1 MNSARDGPYMHMT
14 TPKTDIGAPDGT
26 NASLTQAISPDGR
39 PLPGKVYTIAARCG
53 AAVRLKR
60 GELLTIINP
69 SGHQVCDF
77 WAFSEDNLAEH
88 LSMAHIHTS
97 LGSIFP
103 KSGDTLV
110 SNLRRPM
117 LTLTEDTSPGV
128 HDTVIA
134 SCDNARYRELGCIEY
149 HDNCADNLR
158 MSLMAIG
165 LRAPH
170 IPAPFNIWMNVPVAP
185 DGTTRFE
192 PPVSAA
198 GDRISLRAEND
209 LIAAMSACPQDM
221 TPVNGV
227 GVSPTILQFSVAR
240 G

>member
-1 MNSARDGPYMHMT
+1 M
-14 TPKTDIGAPDGT
+14 TDIGTPAGT
-26 NASLTQAISPDGR
+26 NATLTQAVSPNGTPVPDR
-39 PLPGKVYTIAARCG
+39 VYTIAARCG

-60 GELLTIINP
+60 GEFLTVTNP

-77 WAFSEDNLAEH
+77 WGFCAENMDEH
-88 LSMAHIHTS
+88 LSMAHVHTS

-103 KSGDTLV
+103 KSGDALV
-110 SNLRRPM
+110 SNLRRPL
-117 LTLTEDTSPGV
+117 LTITEDTSPGI

-134 SCDNARYRELGCIEY
+134 SCDHARYRELGCSDY

-170 IPAPFNIWMNVPVAP
+170 IPAPFNIWMNVPVQA
-185 DGTTRFE
+185 DGTTSFQ
-192 PPVSAA
+192 PPASAA
-198 GDRISLRAEND
+198 GDRITFRAEVD
-209 LIAAMSACPQDM
+209 LIAVMSACPQDM

-227 GVSPTILQFSVAR
+227 GVSPTTLQFSVA
-240 G
+240 GD